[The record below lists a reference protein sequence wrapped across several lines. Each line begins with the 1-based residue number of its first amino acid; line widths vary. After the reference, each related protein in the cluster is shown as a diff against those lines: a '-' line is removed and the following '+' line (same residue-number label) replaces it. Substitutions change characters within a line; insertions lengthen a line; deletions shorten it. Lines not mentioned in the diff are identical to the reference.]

1 MTYGRKGFLA
11 TWRSSGEFVTD
22 FLLVVVVVERGLAT
36 RLEIC
41 EPDAADTALA
51 RFEELRDASTR

>member
-11 TWRSSGEFVTD
+11 TWRSSGEFATD
-22 FLLVVVVVERGLAT
+22 FLVVVVVERGLAT